1 MSWAAEEFAT
11 VDLGDKRLNKRLVK
25 VAQQWADKPSQS
37 IPTACGGWGDTAA
50 AYRMLENERCDW
62 REILDA
68 HSHCTT
74 QRMVALPVV
83 LCLTDTTELDF
94 NGQTITGLGPLSY
107 EAQRGMYLH
116 PTYAVSTDREPLG
129 LLDAWMWARK
139 PKDVNG
145 QRDDINES
153 VRWIESYE
161 RLAERAAELAQTRLV
176 QVGDRE
182 SDILGL
188 MVRAQALGWPVDVLV
203 RSQHNRVLADKK
215 YLWDEVD
222 GAPVL
227 GEIQFTL
234 GARDGR
240 KPRVVRQQLRAKRMR
255 LDHGK
260 HAEGAIEMT
269 CVMATEIDV
278 PPGVKPVCWRLLT
291 NRVASTADQV
301 IELIEWY
308 RARWEIEM
316 FFHVLKNGCQVE
328 ALQLAT
334 VQKIER
340 ALTLFMVV
348 SCRIARLMRLGR
360 TCPDLPASLMFDPD
374 EIRAAHVLTNKP
386 MPQTPPS
393 LNDMVRRVAMLGGF
407 LARKGDG
414 EPGVQTIWIGL
425 QRVTDFVAG
434 LRFMRQSGDGSSCV

>member
-1 MSWAAEEFAT
+1 MNWAAEEFAT

-37 IPTACGGWGDTAA
+37 IPTASGGWGDTAA

-62 REILDA
+62 REILGA
-68 HSHCTT
+68 HSQCTV
-74 QRMVALPVV
+74 QRMAALPVV

-94 NGQTITGLGPLSY
+94 NGQTITGLGPLSF

-139 PKDVNG
+139 PKDANG
-145 QRDDINES
+145 QRGDINES

-161 RLAERAAELAQTRLV
+161 RLAERAAELGQTRLV

-188 MVRAQALGWPVDVLV
+188 MTRAHALGWPVDVLV

-222 GAPVL
+222 GEPVL

-255 LDHGK
+255 LGHGK
-260 HAEGAIEMT
+260 SAEGAIEMT
-269 CVMATEIDV
+269 CVVATEIDA
-278 PPGVKPVCWRLLT
+278 PPGFKPVCWRLLT
-291 NRVASTADQV
+291 NRVASTADQA

-316 FFHVLKNGCQVE
+316 FFNVLKNGCRVE
-328 ALQLAT
+328 ALQLASMD
-334 VQKIER
+334 KIER

-348 SCRIARLMRLGR
+348 SWRIARLMRLGR

-386 MPQTPPS
+386 MPQTPP
-393 LNDMVRRVAMLGGF
+393 RA
-407 LARKGDG
+407 
-414 EPGVQTIWIGL
+414 
-425 QRVTDFVAG
+425 
-434 LRFMRQSGDGSSCV
+434 

>member
-37 IPTACGGWGDTAA
+37 IPTAAGGWGDTAA
-50 AYRMLENERCDW
+50 AYRMLDNPRCDW
-62 REILDA
+62 REILGA
-68 HSHCTT
+68 HCHSTT
-74 QRMVALPVV
+74 ERMSALPVV

-94 NGQTITGLGPLSY
+94 NGQTIMGLGPLSF

-139 PKDVNG
+139 PLDANG

-161 RLAERAAELAQTRLV
+161 RLAERAADLPQTRLV

-182 SDILGL
+182 SDIQAL
-188 MVRAQALGWPVDVLV
+188 MQRAQALGWPVDLLV
-203 RSQHNRVLADKK
+203 RSQHNRVLAEGKH
-215 YLWDEVD
+215 LWDEVD
-222 GAPVL
+222 AQVVL
-227 GEIQFTL
+227 GDISFTI
-234 GARDGR
+234 GGRDGR
-240 KPRVVRQQLRAKRMR
+240 KPRVVRQQLRAKRVR
-255 LDHGK
+255 LEPKAKAADP
-260 HAEGAIEMT
+260 IEMT
-269 CVMATEIDV
+269 CVVASEVDA
-278 PPGVKPVCWRLLT
+278 PAGVKPLCWRLLT
-291 NRVASTADQV
+291 NRAATTLAEV

-316 FFHVLKNGCQVE
+316 FFNVLKNGCRVE
-328 ALQLAT
+328 ALQLASLD
-334 VQKIER
+334 KIER
-340 ALTLFMVV
+340 ALTVFMVV
-348 SCRIARLMRLGR
+348 AWRIARLMRLGR
-360 TCPDLPASLMFDPD
+360 TCPDLPASLMFDAD

-386 MPQTPPS
+386 MPKHPPS
-393 LNDMVRRVAMLGGF
+393 LNEMVRRVAMLGGF

-414 EPGVQTIWIGL
+414 EPGVKTIWIGL
-425 QRVTDFVAG
+425 QRVTDFAAG
-434 LRFMRQSGDGSSCV
+434 VRFMRQSGETVGCV